1 MPPLSYDTHPVI
13 TPEILQVQVER
24 NFRTQVNETIQ
35 SNIALNTKLTYGP
48 KQIELL
54 LFCEKMHAS
63 EVPPKR
69 YMVTRYKFLAF
80 FVEKVG
86 IH

>member
-54 LFCEKMHAS
+54 LF
-63 EVPPKR
+63 
-69 YMVTRYKFLAF
+69 
-80 FVEKVG
+80 
-86 IH
+86 